1 MIKKLLILIL
11 LFGCTQPKELIK
23 PEMAKVDSFNIG
35 SDYLDTVYI
44 SVNSKY
50 IVINGKEYLAKD
62 TMFTNVIND
71 YVKDCYKDT
80 AMFSY
85 TDRPTSDPKLNT
97 RTYNYWYPNK
107 PTIKGLKR
115 WLRTQK

>member
-62 TMFTNVIND
+62 TMFINVIND

-85 TDRPTSDPKLNT
+85 SILPISSKLDT
-97 RTYNYWYPNK
+97 MIYNYWHPNK
-107 PTIKGLKR
+107 PTIKGLKL